1 MKMKWINLIGAT
13 LIGGSV
19 SCGGV
24 TQEEQDVEAIIEKK
38 WPNAIATESGI
49 KYVIL
54 KEGEGNKPKSG
65 TKVSVH
71 YVGSLLNGVEF
82 DSSVKRG
89 EPLSYPVNKGVVIK
103 GWDEVV
109 MDMKKGE
116 KRVVIIPPELG
127 YGSRGA
133 GTIPANSTLV
143 FEMELVDFVGE
154 GRN

>member
-1 MKMKWINLIGAT
+1 MKWINLIGAT
-13 LIGGSV
+13 LIGGLV

-89 EPLSYPVNKGVVIK
+89 EPFSYPINKGVVIK

-133 GTIPANSTLV
+133 STIPANSTLV